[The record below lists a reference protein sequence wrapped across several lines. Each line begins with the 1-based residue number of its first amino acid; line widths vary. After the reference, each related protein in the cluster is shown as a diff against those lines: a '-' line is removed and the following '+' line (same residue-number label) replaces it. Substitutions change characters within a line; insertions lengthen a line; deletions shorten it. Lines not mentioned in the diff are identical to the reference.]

1 MLDKNNMPAAYLED
15 VKRHL
20 QITLNDTDTTERLIG
35 MMLDAEVELNH
46 LFGAEL
52 DYFAPGLA
60 HRLYLSYLM
69 YAYNNCLDE
78 WETAYLKDILR
89 LQHIQRIKEVKAD
102 DEEQV

>member
-20 QITLNDTDTTERLIG
+20 QITWNDTDTTERLIG

-52 DYFAPGLA
+52 DYFAPRACTQALP
-60 HRLYLSYLM
+60 L
-69 YAYNNCLDE
+69 
-78 WETAYLKDILR
+78 ILNVC
-89 LQHIQRIKEVKAD
+89 IQ
-102 DEEQV
+102 QLPG